1 MKDVNRELRQLLIE
15 QRERQYYHNT
25 IEGEYRF
32 YAAMQAGDVEKVRLS
47 QSQGYL
53 GELGVLSNNPLRNEQ
68 YHFAIG
74 IGLATRFCI
83 QGGMNPEEA
92 YTLSDIYIQRA
103 DKLTSIEQIQALKDE
118 AQLDFTA
125 RMRALQK
132 RRIQS
137 KPILLATECIEK
149 HLTDEINVQKAAKA
163 LSLHPDYLSRTFRK
177 TMGITM
183 TDYIKKRR
191 VEVSCHM
198 LLESTV
204 SCTQIASFLGFS
216 SCSHYIES
224 FKKFYTVTPQE
235 YRLQNRFH
243 AELEHPI

>member
-1 MKDVNRELRQLLIE
+1 MADVNNELRRLLIE

-25 IEGEYRF
+25 LDSEYEF
-32 YAAMQAGDVEKVRLS
+32 YAAMQAGDIDKIRKS
-47 QSQGYL
+47 QNTGIL
-53 GELGVLSNNPLRNEQ
+53 GELGVLSSNPLRNEQ

-103 DKLTSIEQIQALKDE
+103 DKLQSVDKIRILKNE
-118 AQLDFTA
+118 AHLDYTY
-125 RMRALQK
+125 RMKKLQK
-132 RRIQS
+132 QRILT
-137 KPILLATECIEK
+137 KPILLATEYIDM
-149 HLTDEINVQKAAKA
+149 HLTDNINVQKVANA
-163 LSLHPDYLSRTFRK
+163 LSLHPDYLSRTFK
-177 TMGITM
+177 KAMNITM

-198 LLESTV
+198 LLESSV
-204 SCTQIASFLGFS
+204 SCTQIASFLSFS

-224 FKKFYTVTPQE
+224 FKKFYNETPQE
-235 YRLQNRFH
+235 YRMHNRFKS
-243 AELEHPI
+243 ELKLP